1 MPSWNHEGVI
11 ELFRQDPRLAAELL
25 RGPLALELP
34 NFAEARVESGALTQ
48 MNPAELRADLVI
60 SFRNGAE
67 LLLAAIVEAQREEDP
82 DKLFSWPAY
91 LASLRQR
98 LRCRV
103 CLLGVT
109 QSESVAKWASR
120 PIVLGPGSSVV
131 PYVLGPSTVPI
142 INRVEDARGAP
153 ELAVLSA
160 MAHGNGAPE
169 TAVPIALAAA
179 IAAQELGRDR
189 FLLYFG
195 LIYSA
200 LGETA
205 RKAFQMDFQGTRFFD
220 ESQQRS
226 YDRGRVEDRAASV
239 LLVLEARGLAINAE
253 QRERILSTKDLEL
266 LGRWLARAATVAS
279 TEALFE

>member
-1 MPSWNHEGVI
+1 
-11 ELFRQDPRLAAELL
+11 
-25 RGPLALELP
+25 
-34 NFAEARVESGALTQ
+34 